1 MLEIK
6 LTVLFLVCLTAALIF
21 LLIIIKYDYIDS
33 SDRKSYF
40 ILPIAANTDNNIEI
54 IIRNVVFKAFEYYD
68 DPYVVFVDYGASDD
82 VKEII
87 NVLMR
92 NFGNYSV
99 IKYSD
104 ELMQNII

>member
-21 LLIIIKYDYIDS
+21 LLIIIKDDYIDS

-40 ILPIAANTDNNIEI
+40 ILPIAANTDNIEI

-92 NFGNYSV
+92 NFENYTV